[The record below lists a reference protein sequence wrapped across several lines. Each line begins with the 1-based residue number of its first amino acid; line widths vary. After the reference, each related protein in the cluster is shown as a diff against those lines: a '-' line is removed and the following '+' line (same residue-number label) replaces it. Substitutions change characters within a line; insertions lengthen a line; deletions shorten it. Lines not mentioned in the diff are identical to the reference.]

1 MARRY
6 HIVHSAGSQQ
16 FPEGNVCSRYEFVHA
31 LYREVLYR
39 RQAPGRRTRLHR
51 RIAERLESL
60 FAERPSEVA
69 AELAHHF
76 EEGSDWARSVK
87 YLQLQ
92 AETAGRRYAPREAA
106 AILQHAL
113 ELTSKLPGAERAAS
127 ETGILQTLATMYVVS
142 FDMRAIETY
151 EALIACADRYGL
163 IDVEVKAL
171 IDLAYPLSWASTQ
184 RCLEVVERALRL
196 SGSQKDPLMRA
207 RTRASCLVRRVWVD
221 GWNAQDTEECENA
234 LDEIR
239 KSGDRLLIAS
249 HLIDCN
255 FIQWSSSRYR
265 EAKQS
270 AVENLAILFEGH
282 GENPY
287 LSFAYWLS
295 QFILLWTLLF
305 LGEWG
310 EALAEIRAGISMAE
324 KNGDHYRGE
333 TLRLYQ
339 AWVHLNAMDFPG
351 VVGICESVLPVV
363 EDSGRGPWRRFAL
376 IFVGSAQTAL
386 GNYES
391 AHKYLTTAMDEM
403 DHQKLIFDWYFRML
417 LESNLTELWLAK
429 GDLAAARTEA
439 ERFLSVALA
448 TAECTWQALAWEAN
462 ARVAMA
468 QLDLDRARDCI
479 AKGLST
485 MEGFEVP
492 LAAWRVHATA
502 AELYRAG
509 DNGES
514 ADHHCELTRATIVK
528 LADSLAVEEPL
539 RKTFLSAP
547 SVRKVLENF

>member
-1 MARRY
+1 
-6 HIVHSAGSQQ
+6 
-16 FPEGNVCSRYEFVHA
+16 
-31 LYREVLYR
+31 
-39 RQAPGRRTRLHR
+39 
-51 RIAERLESL
+51 
-60 FAERPSEVA
+60 
-69 AELAHHF
+69 
-76 EEGSDWARSVK
+76 
-87 YLQLQ
+87 
-92 AETAGRRYAPREAA
+92 
-106 AILQHAL
+106 
-113 ELTSKLPGAERAAS
+113 
-127 ETGILQTLATMYVVS
+127 
-142 FDMRAIETY
+142 
-151 EALIACADRYGL
+151 
-163 IDVEVKAL
+163 
-171 IDLAYPLSWASTQ
+171 
-184 RCLEVVERALRL
+184 
-196 SGSQKDPLMRA
+196 MRA
-207 RTRASCLVRRVWVD
+207 RTRASCLVWRVWVD

-339 AWVHLNAMDFPG
+339 AWMHLNAMDFPG

-448 TAECTWQALAWEAN
+448 TAERTWQALAWEAN

-485 MEGFEVP
+485 IEGFEVP

-502 AELYRAG
+502 AELYRAD

-514 ADHHCELTRATIVK
+514 ADHHCELTRATIVN